1 MRPSRCRWLEAPTWQ
16 AAMDIGEYPLVKT
29 FEAVR
34 PSVVAFASRIVLRE
48 KPAFPEIIG
57 TGFVVDGRGLVATNK
72 HVIDALRALP
82 RHPRTN
88 ESPAF
93 CILPTSI
100 QSSGNERFLGT
111 LFVSIRGYNALES
124 FVPAGP
130 YYGESVPDFGF
141 VQIEVQE
148 LPALGLAE
156 EAFSLRVGMPIATA
170 GFPLGT
176 QALLTYDKISQVM
189 PFLREGIVS
198 SVLPF
203 PCPYPHGFTIDTM
216 AQGGASGSPI
226 FSRDHPMVVGILHA
240 AFAGTNIT
248 YGVPSSILAKGLRE
262 CLKSSPLDLTG
273 VPTLPEL
280 ISRSERNDILTWETF
295 RSASNP

>member
-1 MRPSRCRWLEAPTWQ
+1 
-16 AAMDIGEYPLVKT
+16 MDTGEYPLVKT

-34 PSVVAFASRIVLRE
+34 PSIVAFASRIVRTE
-48 KPAFPEIIG
+48 KPQFPDIIG

-82 RHPRTN
+82 RHPRMT
-88 ESPAF
+88 EPAAF

-100 QSSGNERFLGT
+100 QSSGNERYLGT
-111 LFVSIRGYNALES
+111 LFVGIRGYNALES

-130 YYGESVPDFGF
+130 YYGDSLPDFGF
-141 VQIEVQE
+141 VQIEVQD
-148 LPALGLAE
+148 LPALQLAE
-156 EAFSLRVGMPIATA
+156 DPLSLRVGMPVATA

-203 PCPYPHGFTIDTM
+203 PCPYPHGFTIDIM

-226 FSRDHPMVVGILHA
+226 FLRDHPTVVGILHA
-240 AFAGTNIT
+240 AFQGTNIT

-262 CLKSSPLDLTG
+262 CLKSSPLDLKG

-280 ISRSERNDILTWETF
+280 VSKSERNDILTWETF
-295 RSASNP
+295 HPGSNA